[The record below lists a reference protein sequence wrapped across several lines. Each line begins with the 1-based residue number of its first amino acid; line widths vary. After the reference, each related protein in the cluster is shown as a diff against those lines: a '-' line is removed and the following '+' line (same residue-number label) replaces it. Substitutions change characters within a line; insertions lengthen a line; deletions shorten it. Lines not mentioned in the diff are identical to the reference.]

1 MESSKIKTMKNDI
14 VSARAEYENAR
25 ARGGGVN
32 HAQTRLMNTLFNY
45 AKDIEAMLGEWDGL
59 NKKVGDLIEENN
71 MLSVSLSEA
80 DARLKEAPAVAK
92 KKSKET

>member
-1 MESSKIKTMKNDI
+1 MELSKIKTMENDI
-14 VSARAEYENAR
+14 VSALGEYENAR

-45 AKDIEAMLGEWDGL
+45 AQDIKELIGEWEEK
-59 NKKVGDLIEENN
+59 NKAFSELLEEKE
-71 MLSVSLSEA
+71 MLTASLEEA
-80 DARLKEAPAVAK
+80 DAQIQKLNTVAK

>member
-45 AKDIEAMLGEWDGL
+45 AKDIEAMLGEWERLD
-59 NKKVGDLIEENN
+59 KKVGDLIEENT
-71 MLSVSLSEA
+71 MLSVSLAEA
-80 DARLKEAPAVAK
+80 DARLKEAPTVAK